1 MTRPYHYQQCGLD
14 NVYLRNGF
22 EIEATKYGETIRIH
36 DIDGLHR
43 AIGLCLI
50 EERKVLAGTEIRF
63 LRHEMDLSQKTL
75 GELLEKSDQT
85 VARWEK
91 GESKADGPADRLI
104 RLLYESYA
112 TYNQRHSAR
121 ELLERLAR
129 LDADLGNLQFEDTGR
144 GWSRAAA

>member
-1 MTRPYHYQQCGLD
+1 MTRPYHYLQCGLD

-43 AIGLCLI
+43 AIGRCLI
-50 EERKVLAGTEIRF
+50 EERKALAGTEIRF
-63 LRHEMDLSQKTL
+63 LRHEMDLSQKML
-75 GELLEKSDQT
+75 AKLLEKSDQT

-104 RLLYESYA
+104 RLLYESFA
-112 TYNQRHSAR
+112 THDERHSTR
-121 ELLERLAR
+121 KLLERLTR
-129 LDADLGNLQFEDTGR
+129 LDADLGNIQFEDTEA
-144 GWSRAAA
+144 GWARAA